1 MSTCKNKKREKRT
14 RKGIES
20 LYYTIPKSQLKC
32 VKEMLDDIGLSKD
45 FFLAMNTI
53 GNFLKS

>member
-1 MSTCKNKKREKRT
+1 MSTCKNKKSEERT

-32 VKEMLDDIGLSKD
+32 VKEMLDDIDLSKD
-45 FFLAMNTI
+45 FFWL
-53 GNFLKS
+53 